1 MTTDVPLAALAVTCW
16 GQDLVA
22 DAVALARLRDR
33 PTGLRLLAICLEGA
47 EPPPHIDFDR
57 VVRLPLGPEQLAIA
71 EAIGLQ
77 LCLNAE
83 SRLAGTV
90 RSLSAVE
97 LDAASRH
104 FGQLGSGQ
112 ADVIV
117 IPEDDPQAARLFL
130 SARAAF
136 LASSWG
142 ALAGELAPQRRRIA
156 SALLALAAR
165 KGVMFLGAG
174 RGYVPLERCDA
185 AQLAPFADVIRQ
197 KLGLFIGERRPP
209 TLKPVRRVAVVTP
222 YYKEPD
228 AELRRMLDSVS
239 AQTTPC
245 HHIVVSD
252 GFPNDIVRA
261 SGVTHIE
268 LGCAH
273 RDNGNTPRYVGA
285 LVALAQ
291 GYDAVAFLDADNW
304 FEPRH
309 VERLMARQHETGAGA
324 VFSLRNIYLPD
335 GTKLPKEEEMDV
347 ARLHADTSCMLITR
361 GCEFALHLWGQMPM
375 EWGPVCD
382 RVVFVE
388 LAGHRVAWTKNRT
401 LNFKSNYV
409 GAYIAAGR
417 PVPEDTHEIPKSL
430 ISDFEVIPPAFR
442 ERAVSRTGRL
452 IKVIGI

>member
-1 MTTDVPLAALAVTCW
+1 MTTDVPLAALAVSYW
-16 GQDLVA
+16 GQDLAA

-33 PTGLRLLAICLEGA
+33 PTGLRLFAICLGGA
-47 EPPPHIDFDR
+47 EPPPDIGFDR
-57 VVRLPLGPEQLAIA
+57 VLRLPLGPEQLPIA

-77 LCLNAE
+77 LCLNEE
-83 SRLAGTV
+83 SRLAGTI
-90 RSLSAVE
+90 RSLQAAE

-142 ALAGELAPQRRRIA
+142 ALAGELAPQRPRIA

-165 KGVMFLGAG
+165 KGVMFLGVG
-174 RGYVPLERCDA
+174 PGYVPLERCDA
-185 AQLAPFADVIRQ
+185 AQLASLADPIRQ

-239 AQTTPC
+239 AQTSPC

-252 GFPNDIVRA
+252 GFPSDVARA
-261 SGVTHIE
+261 PGVTHIE
-268 LGCAH
+268 LGAAH

-291 GYDAVAFLDADNW
+291 GYDAIAFLDADNW

-309 VERLMARQHETGAGA
+309 IERLMARQHETGAGA
-324 VFSLRNIYLPD
+324 VFSLRNNYLPD
-335 GTKLPKEEEMDV
+335 GTKVPMEEEMDA
-347 ARLHADTSCMLITR
+347 ARLHADTSCMFITR

-401 LNFKSNYV
+401 LNFKSHYM
-409 GAYIAAGR
+409 GSYIALGR
-417 PVPEDTHEIPKSL
+417 PIPEDIHQIPPQL
-430 ISDFEVIPPAFR
+430 IADLEFRPPAFR
-442 ERAVSRTGRL
+442 ERAVSRTGRV
-452 IKVIGI
+452 IKVIGV